1 MVLLWVGIWYKVINS
16 DAEWMGLEDEA

>member
-1 MVLLWVGIWYKVINS
+1 VLLWVGIWYKVINS